1 MQQML
6 TEVCNNLK
14 NWFWHEQ
21 NIGKITID
29 GGALYCNNKP
39 VDIKQN
45 QYYRIIGSIFS
56 DGIWKYDGEDI
67 PQNEE
72 FDGAIWTLAI
82 PAAFLAIIEEM
93 KEWEAHNG
101 GVDSEM
107 MSPFQ
112 SESFGGYSY
121 SKASGGSSSG
131 DSSAAP
137 TAFSVYSK
145 RLNIWR
151 KI

>member
-6 TEVCNNLK
+6 TEVCNQLK
-14 NWFWHEQ
+14 NWFWHNQ
-21 NIGKITID
+21 NIGKITIE
-29 GGALYCNNKP
+29 GGALYCDNKP

-45 QYYRIIGSIFS
+45 QYYRIIGSVFS

-67 PQNEE
+67 PQDEE
-72 FDGAIWTLAI
+72 FEGAIWTLAI
-82 PAAFLAIIEEM
+82 PAAFLSIIDEM
-93 KEWEAHNG
+93 KEWESKNG
-101 GVDSEM
+101 GADSQM

-121 SKASGGSSSG
+121 SKAGGGGGSS

>member
-1 MQQML
+1 MQQMM

-14 NWFWHEQ
+14 NWFCHKMFIG
-21 NIGKITID
+21 NIVIE
-29 GGALYCNNKP
+29 GGALYCDNEP

-45 QYYRIIGSIFS
+45 QYYRIIGSVFS

-67 PQNEE
+67 PQDEE
-72 FDGAIWTLAI
+72 FEGAIWTLAI
-82 PAAFLAIIEEM
+82 PAAFLAIIDEM
-93 KEWEAHNG
+93 KEWQEKNG
-101 GVDSEM
+101 GADSQM

-121 SKASGGSSSG
+121 SKSSGGGGSS

>member
-21 NIGKITID
+21 NIGSISID
-29 GGALYCNNKP
+29 DGQLLCNGTPINIKP
-39 VDIKQN
+39 N

-56 DGIWKYDGEDI
+56 DGVWQYTDEDV
-67 PQNEE
+67 PQDEE
-72 FDGAIWTLAI
+72 FDGAIWTMAI

-93 KEWEAHNG
+93 KEWEAKNG

-107 MSPFQ
+107 MSPYQ

-121 SKASGGSSSG
+121 SKASGGTNADGSIS
-131 DSSAAP
+131 AP
-137 TAFSVYSK
+137 TAFSVYAK
-145 RLNIWR
+145 RLNVWR

>member
-14 NWFWHEQ
+14 NWFCHEK
-21 NIGKITID
+21 NIGKIEIS
-29 GGALYCNNKP
+29 GGVLYCNNNTIE
-39 VDIKQN
+39 IKEN
-45 QYYRIIGSIFS
+45 QYYRVIGSIFS
-56 DGIWKYDGEDI
+56 DGIWKYDGEEI
-67 PQNEE
+67 PQDETFE
-72 FDGAIWTLAI
+72 GAIWTLAI

-93 KEWEAHNG
+93 KEWEELNG
-101 GVDSEM
+101 GAGSEM

-121 SKASGGSSSG
+121 SKSGGGSANG

-137 TAFSVYSK
+137 SAFSVYSK

>member
-6 TEVCNNLK
+6 TEVCSNLK

-21 NIGKITID
+21 CIGKISID
-29 GGALYCNNKP
+29 GGALYCDNKP
-39 VDIKQN
+39 VDIKED

-56 DGIWKYDGEDI
+56 DGVWKYDGEDT
-67 PQNEE
+67 PQDED
-72 FDGAIWTLAI
+72 FDGAIWTMAV
-82 PAAFLAIIEEM
+82 PAALIAIVEEM
-93 KEWEAHNG
+93 KEWETLNG
-101 GVDSEM
+101 GAGSQM

-121 SKASGGSSSG
+121 SKASGNSS
-131 DSSAAP
+131 DSAAGSAP
-137 TAFSVYSK
+137 SAFSVYAK